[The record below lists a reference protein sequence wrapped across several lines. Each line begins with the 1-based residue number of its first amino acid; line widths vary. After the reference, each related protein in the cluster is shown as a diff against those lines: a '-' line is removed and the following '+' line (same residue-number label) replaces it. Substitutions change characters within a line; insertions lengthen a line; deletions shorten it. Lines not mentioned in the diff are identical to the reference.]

1 MDRFNGKSQREYLQ
15 IALIGISIFADL
27 FEDMGADVMLTA
39 EENDGWHVYACVF
52 RLMEVHD
59 GINPL

>member
-15 IALIGISIFADL
+15 VALIGISIFADL

-39 EENDGWHVYACVF
+39 EENDGWHVYF
-52 RLMEVHD
+52 D
-59 GINPL
+59 